1 MSTPDRSKLKSSGK
15 SKEIR
20 QVVPD
25 NKITRRKQIEAAL
38 KASEENFRNSMNSS
52 LMGIRIMGD
61 ADYTL
66 YANQALLD
74 MFGYKN
80 IDELRASPPQ
90 EHYTPESR
98 AAFLRRHEQFLRGES
113 LPDQLEFDIIRKDG
127 AIRHLQ
133 LFSKSVLWD
142 GKQQHQFIYNDVT
155 ERKQAENALKASEQN
170 FRNSMDSSLMGIR
183 IVDAEWHT
191 LYVNRVFLEMFGF
204 KNIDEVSRTSLQD
217 RYTPEEKA
225 RYQHRMEQKQRGESI
240 PDNPKVDI
248 IGKDGTVL
256 HIVVYANE
264 VIWDGNK
271 QRQLIYQD
279 ITARQQAEDALR
291 LSEKNLRNSL
301 DSSLFGIRIIDVQ
314 GQTLYANKALLDIF
328 GYANLDEVKSSPP
341 QDHFTPEGFKD
352 FDLRREKR
360 IRGEAIPDKVEID
373 IVRKDGKIRH
383 LLVLLHDV
391 LWNGKQELQIYYQ
404 DITELKQAEAALHE
418 SEEKYRL
425 IVENSSD
432 IIFTLNA
439 AGEFTFIS
447 ASVKNMLGYNA
458 NDLIGHFFQSVVHAD
473 DVKLI
478 QEAIQRNILD
488 GHQTPGGTEYRVRH
502 ISGEWRWHNGTGNTL
517 RDANGEFLY
526 FIGMT
531 RDITEIKRLQEETK
545 RTNEQLTVLV
555 KKLEEQQR
563 QSVILTEMRDMLQA
577 CSKMEETAPIIMGS
591 MKKLFPASQGALFLL
606 SNSRSDLES
615 VVTWGNFPT
624 ASDNNVFSPDACWG
638 LRRGRAHV
646 VEDINI
652 GPICPHLI
660 NTPAAPYVC
669 LPLMAKGDILGL
681 LHLKNAFSPNGSG
694 NQEIADLRQMAVTLS
709 EYLSLSIA
717 NVKLSESLS
726 RQSIL
731 DPQSGLYNRRFMEE
745 SLQREI
751 MRAERKKTPI
761 GIIMGDLDHFKKFND
776 VYGHAAGDKIITE
789 IGRVF
794 KDKFRGSD
802 IACRYGGEE
811 FLIIVPETSL
821 EETFKRA
828 DALREEIKKM
838 EMVFQG
844 QILGAITMSM
854 GISAY
859 PVNGTK
865 MDELLRLA
873 DTALYKAKQEGRDRV
888 VSS

>member
-1 MSTPDRSKLKSSGK
+1 MEKEVKQFSQVCDLWENGVIIETLDGTIISWNKGARDLYGYSPDEVIG
-15 SKEIR
+15 
-20 QVVPD
+20 
-25 NKITRRKQIEAAL
+25 
-38 KASEENFRNSMNSS
+38 
-52 LMGIRIMGD
+52 
-61 ADYTL
+61 
-66 YANQALLD
+66 
-74 MFGYKN
+74 
-80 IDELRASPPQ
+80 
-90 EHYTPESR
+90 
-98 AAFLRRHEQFLRGES
+98 RRHSFLVPADVNDDTLQVLKRIKQGEPGARYDTIH
-113 LPDQLEFDIIRKDG
+113 LRKDNSRMTVSFTVSPIKDESG
-127 AIRHLQ
+127 GIVAFSIFIHNTADQ
-133 LFSKSVLWD
+133 AQEKELFTALTQSSPIGIFIILN
-142 GKQQHQFIYNDVT
+142 GKFVYVNLPFERIIGYNLNELIHT
-155 ERKQAENALKASEQN
+155 ETLNYIHPDDREIVGTYARNALK
-170 FRNSMDSSLMGIR
+170 
-183 IVDAEWHT
+183 
-191 LYVNRVFLEMFGF
+191 
-204 KNIDEVSRTSLQD
+204 
-217 RYTPEEKA
+217 
-225 RYQHRMEQKQRGESI
+225 
-240 PDNPKVDI
+240 
-248 IGKDGTVL
+248 
-256 HIVVYANE
+256 
-264 VIWDGNK
+264 
-271 QRQLIYQD
+271 
-279 ITARQQAEDALR
+279 
-291 LSEKNLRNSL
+291 
-301 DSSLFGIRIIDVQ
+301 
-314 GQTLYANKALLDIF
+314 
-328 GYANLDEVKSSPP
+328 
-341 QDHFTPEGFKD
+341 
-352 FDLRREKR
+352 
-360 IRGEAIPDKVEID
+360 
-373 IVRKDGKIRH
+373 
-383 LLVLLHDV
+383 
-391 LWNGKQELQIYYQ
+391 NGLCQPY
-404 DITELKQAEAALHE
+404 
-418 SEEKYRL
+418 
-425 IVENSSD
+425 
-432 IIFTLNA
+432 
-439 AGEFTFIS
+439 
-447 ASVKNMLGYNA
+447 
-458 NDLIGHFFQSVVHAD
+458 
-473 DVKLI
+473 
-478 QEAIQRNILD
+478 
-488 GHQTPGGTEYRVRH
+488 EYRVVTKSGQIRWIMETI
-502 ISGEWRWHNGTGNTL
+502 ISIRYQGKRAALGN
-517 RDANGEFLY
+517 F
-526 FIGMT
+526 M
-531 RDITEIKRLQEETK
+531 DITEIKRLEAETK
-545 RTNEQLTVLV
+545 QSNERLTALV
-555 KKLEEQQR
+555 KNLEEQQR
-563 QSVILTEMRDMLQA
+563 QSTILTEMRDMLQA

-652 GPICPHLI
+652 GPICPHLV
-660 NTPAAPYVC
+660 NTPPGPYVC

-751 MRAERKKTPI
+751 MRAARKKTPI

-776 VYGHAAGDKIITE
+776 VHGHAAGDKIITE

-828 DALREEIKKM
+828 DALREEIKKL